1 MTRVAHCLWHHGN
14 FIWFWFAHLSAYGHL
29 TETIK
34 YLSWLEQSSCCATC
48 HSNRC
53 SLHNLIGTPCVV
65 FHWNYFCLWACSESL
80 WHKLSITLETFEYCE
95 LEHLISSHS
104 LLHTHYPAGIITF
117 WPYSQNVAAQT
128 KTGNVSPPI
137 SCCPVFSDQFLIIAS
152 VSRSCTWFVLLQH
165 ACFNLLC
172 IQRAKKL
179 YNLFPIPHTHTDAL
193 TMVFNFM
200 FFYFSSLFPLK
211 ICWKCFWLHQE
222 TLGYLLKW

>member
-95 LEHLISSHS
+95 LEHFISSHS

-128 KTGNVSPPI
+128 KTGNVSPHLLL
-137 SCCPVFSDQFLIIAS
+137 SSFLRSVFNHSLSFQELHMICSSAA
-152 VSRSCTWFVLLQH
+152 CLLQLIVH
-165 ACFNLLC
+165 
-172 IQRAKKL
+172 
-179 YNLFPIPHTHTDAL
+179 
-193 TMVFNFM
+193 
-200 FFYFSSLFPLK
+200 SES
-211 ICWKCFWLHQE
+211 
-222 TLGYLLKW
+222 

>member
-65 FHWNYFCLWACSESL
+65 FHWNYFCLWACSKSL

-95 LEHLISSHS
+95 LEHLISSGFFVT
-104 LLHTHYPAGIITF
+104 HTHYPAGIITF
-117 WPYSQNVAAQT
+117 WPYNQNVAAQT
-128 KTGNVSPPI
+128 KTGNVSPH
-137 SCCPVFSDQFLIIAS
+137 
-152 VSRSCTWFVLLQH
+152 VLLSSFLRSV
-165 ACFNLLC
+165 FNHSLFPGVAHDLFFC
-172 IQRAKKL
+172 SMPASTYCAFRELKNGITF
-179 YNLFPIPHTHTDAL
+179 FPIPHTHTDAL
-193 TMVFNFM
+193 TVVFNFM

-211 ICWKCFWLHQE
+211 ICWKCFRLHQE